1 MKVMFKLGLIIT
13 MMLTPVLVSW
23 FFSFQYKL
31 IHGQYLVYGLSS
43 LSIMVGLWMIKTD
56 FIDQIEE

>member
-23 FFSFQYKL
+23 FFSFQYEL
-31 IHGQYLVYGLSS
+31 IQGQYLVYGLSS